1 MPTLKCST
9 VQCVGKKISLPRT
22 HTLPRDLG
30 KGPGSLVELERASV
44 PRPLHRHTHTHTSQ
58 LSLTGQSD
66 SRFTLDKT
74 PFCCESCKDL
84 HVFIFGLP
92 IHFWTVTTITTNL
105 PLIFNPTFLSILDV
119 FHLILERYPRFTS
132 IKDFIN

>member
-1 MPTLKCST
+1 MPKLKCST

-84 HVFIFGLP
+84 HVFLDYQSTFGLLQQLLQ
-92 IHFWTVTTITTNL
+92 I
-105 PLIFNPTFLSILDV
+105 
-119 FHLILERYPRFTS
+119 FHLSSIQRFFPYWMF
-132 IKDFIN
+132 FI